1 MHINKKHPPS
11 LRIFDAMNLAHPAFS
26 ISVIK
31 SISSRYLG
39 RVVDLELI
47 TPAGINEVSHL
58 PLLLVNDGQDF
69 AKMPLLPMLDQL
81 WKQHEIAPLL
91 VVGIHAGPDRKM
103 EYGVAGMPDYMGRGA
118 LADAYQH
125 FVAKELIPFLL
136 QHWSLPSFAEL
147 SVAGFSLGGLS
158 ALDMAWTNLLPFKRV
173 GVFSGSLWWRCVDQ
187 ADPCYNDHAH
197 RIMHGRIRETEQ
209 VPSHLQFFF
218 QCGALDEKSD
228 RNKNGVIDS
237 IDDTLDLINELKAKG
252 FNANQAIRYEEFPD
266 GKHDVPTWAKAM
278 PLFLKWGWG

>member
-1 MHINKKHPPS
+1 
-11 LRIFDAMNLAHPAFS
+11 MNLAHPAFS
-26 ISVIK
+26 TSVIK

-47 TPAGINEVSHL
+47 TPAGINEISSL

-69 AKMPLLPMLDQL
+69 PKMPLLPMLDQL
-81 WKQHEIAPLL
+81 WKQHEIAPLF

-103 EYGVAGMPDYMGRGA
+103 EYGVADIPDYLGRGA
-118 LADAYQH
+118 LAGAYQH
-125 FVAKELIPFLL
+125 FIAKELIPFLL
-136 QHWSLPSFAEL
+136 QHWSLQSFTDL

-158 ALDMAWTNLLPFKRV
+158 ALDLAWTNLLPFKRV

-187 ADPCYNDHAH
+187 ADPCYNDQAH
-197 RIMHGRIRETEQ
+197 RIMHGRIRETQQ

-237 IDDTLDLINELKAKG
+237 IDDTLDLIAELKAKG
-252 FNANQAIRYEEFPD
+252 FNADLSIRYIEFPD